1 MVPLI
6 MVWVFLVVSY
16 YDFIV
21 SFRRIKVASAVANFV
36 VVCSGQ
42 LQFSAVVCIGLLQF
56 FVVI

>member
-6 MVWVFLVVSY
+6 MVWVFLVVSH

-21 SFRRIKVASAVANFV
+21 SFRWIKVASAAAKFA

-42 LQFSAVVCIGLLQF
+42 LQFYAVVCIGLLQF